1 MLIDIDDK
9 MIPTFSIGNEV
20 CSFSFILDRVEDRK
34 AWAKIFEMKKGDA
47 TEFIFPKKKKRHSMR
62 IKRRARKVKCD
73 FCGKKI
79 DMREKRADG
88 LPAGVGFELEDG
100 RIINLCTDCVLAE
113 DFRGRIKNLE
123 GAADD

>member
-1 MLIDIDDK
+1 

-20 CSFSFILDRVEDRK
+20 CSFTFTLGRVEDRK
-34 AWAKIFEMKKGDA
+34 AWAKIFGMKKGDA

-62 IKRRARKVKCD
+62 EKRRARKMKCD
-73 FCGKKI
+73 ICGKKI
-79 DMREKRADG
+79 DMREKRIDG

-100 RIINLCTDCVLAE
+100 RIINVCTDCVLAE

-123 GAADD
+123 RAGND